1 MWIVCWFSLIQAARI
16 HKELPRLGLS
26 LLRLGGITLIITRK
40 PTNRRRTK
48 SILFSKENSRYKIPM
63 KLKHEQIQYVEFL
76 SQNLERIKTFY
87 TKSFGWKFTDYGPE
101 YTAFEGEAVDGGF
114 TLGQPA
120 HGSILVI
127 LYS

>member
-1 MWIVCWFSLIQAARI
+1 
-16 HKELPRLGLS
+16 
-26 LLRLGGITLIITRK
+26 
-40 PTNRRRTK
+40 
-48 SILFSKENSRYKIPM
+48 M
-63 KLKHEQIQYVEFL
+63 KLKHEQIQYIEFL

-87 TKSFGWKFTDYGPE
+87 TNSFAWKFIDYGPE

-127 LYS
+127 LYSAKLEETKEKVLKAGGAIAKDIFSFPGGRRFHFTDPDGNELAVWSDK